1 MSPDMASQQNGDV
14 NGAAPA
20 PSALLQAV
28 YTAADQNQCSAAAS
42 QLAQHVQAN
51 GLETLYSDNILPDLL
66 RASKA
71 KSGIERESALIGLAS
86 LFNICG
92 QAGGADPYF
101 LPLWP
106 EILERYQEV
115 GKAQVVC
122 DAAERASKALL
133 ALVKPETTVRSI
145 NILFD
150 YLETSSIKWRCK
162 AGALDTIAKLTGK
175 GKDQVAAHLGEI
187 IPRLT
192 TQMSDTKVEVSSHFA
207 SLSFES
213 TPLTLPYPYLFIRS
227 GLNRCSQSCQHCLW
241 CLDQPRCLALRSF
254 AR

>member
-1 MSPDMASQQNGDV
+1 MAEQNGT
-14 NGAAPA
+14 GSPA

-28 YTAADQNQCSAAAS
+28 YTAPDQTQCSAAAA
-42 QLAQHVQAN
+42 QLAAYVQSN
-51 GLETLYSDNILPDLL
+51 GIQTLSSDNILSDLL

-71 KSGIERESALIGLAS
+71 KSGVERESALIALAS
-86 LFNICG
+86 VFSICG
-92 QAGGADPYF
+92 SAGGADPYF

-106 EILERYQEV
+106 DILERYQEV

-133 ALVKPETTVRSI
+133 ALVKPETSVRAM

-150 YLETSSIKWRCK
+150 YLETSSIKWRSK
-162 AGALDTIAKLTGK
+162 AGALETISKLTSK

-192 TQMSDTKVEVSSHFA
+192 TQMSDTKSEVSFPMIFA
-207 SLSFES
+207 ARSLAN
-213 TPLTLPYPYLFIRS
+213 L
-227 GLNRCSQSCQHCLW
+227 
-241 CLDQPRCLALRSF
+241 CLA
-254 AR
+254 A

>member
-1 MSPDMASQQNGDV
+1 MSPDMASESQV

-20 PSALLQAV
+20 PSALLQSL
-28 YTAADQNQCSAAAS
+28 YSAADQNECSNTAS
-42 QLAQHVQAN
+42 QLAQHVQTQ
-51 GLETLYSDNILPDLL
+51 GLHTLYADNIIPDLL
-66 RASKA
+66 RATKA

-92 QAGGADPYF
+92 QPGGADPYF

-133 ALVKPETTVRSI
+133 ALVKPETTVRAM
-145 NILFD
+145 NILFE
-150 YLETSSIKWRCK
+150 YLESSSVKWRCK
-162 AGALDTIAKLTGK
+162 AGALDIIGKLTGK

-192 TQMSDTKVEVSSHFA
+192 TQMSDTKAEVSFLA
-207 SLSFES
+207 S
-213 TPLTLPYPYLFIRS
+213 
-227 GLNRCSQSCQHCLW
+227 
-241 CLDQPRCLALRSF
+241 
-254 AR
+254 